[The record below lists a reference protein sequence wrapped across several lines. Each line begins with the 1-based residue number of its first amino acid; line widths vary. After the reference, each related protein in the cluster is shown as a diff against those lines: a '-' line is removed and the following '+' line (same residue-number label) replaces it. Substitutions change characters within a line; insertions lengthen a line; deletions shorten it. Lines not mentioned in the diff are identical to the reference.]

1 MAIYNV
7 ARLALLGVCV
17 GLGWLAGL
25 RGYLLIIAAL
35 LVSGVLSWFVLRQQ
49 REVMGAAVERTVE
62 RSRVRMAEHAAA
74 EDHLVDEAIAARPPA
89 PPQPPAPPSSVTPA
103 GSPRGDHPVP

>member
-1 MAIYNV
+1 MVVYNV
-7 ARLALLGVCV
+7 ARLALLVVCL

-25 RGYLLIIAAL
+25 RSFALIIAAL
-35 LVSGVLSWFVLRQQ
+35 LVSGILSWFVLRGQ

-74 EDHLVDEAIAARPPA
+74 EDQLADDMAAPRPPFA
-89 PPQPPAPPSSVTPA
+89 VHPPAAKSATAAS
-103 GSPRGDHPVP
+103 RGDHPVS